1 MFLWHGKLLDVSL
14 VPMASHWGSKTTVI
28 QKELEKFFFL
38 VWLVWACFCFL
49 VWFGCFLGTSLCLN
63 SQSLVKA

>member
-38 VWLVWACFCFL
+38 FG
-49 VWFGCFLGTSLCLN
+49 WFG
-63 SQSLVKA
+63 LVFAFWFGLVVFWELLRV